1 MGLFG
6 DTDTVFK
13 FSRLR
18 VVYVGVFVCS
28 LVLTELGR
36 FVYRP
41 FVDRAGVSDF
51 GIADTM
57 GNRLGT
63 VTQIFFIL
71 AIVHANWRQGLR
83 VIVFVVCG
91 YILYEFLQPVLPR
104 GTFDTRDLV
113 ATLVGGVVAAGILWL
128 AKEIAGDRVIG
139 DA

>member
-6 DTDTVFK
+6 DTDTVFR

-28 LVLTELGR
+28 LALTELGR
-36 FVYRP
+36 FIYRP
-41 FVDRAGVSDF
+41 FVDRVGVSDF

-57 GNRLGT
+57 GNSLGT

-71 AIVHANWRQGLR
+71 VIVHANWRQGLR

-91 YILYEFLQPVLPR
+91 YILYEFLQPMLPR
-104 GTFDTRDLV
+104 GTFDTKDLV

-128 AKEIAGDRVIG
+128 AKELAGDRVIS
-139 DA
+139 DT